1 VGKKTK
7 LPDEHRSA
15 TFIPNFSK
23 CHAAIISNLMLFSS
37 LPTLLESTEQAR
49 EVAEQILGFF
59 RNVIYPHHTEE
70 ELDLFAAALACATPG
85 DEWAWVKSSVE
96 RLTLEHRQ
104 VESSW
109 AKIEPELEKIAN
121 GLAGNLDASTV
132 EAIVLD
138 YGVHAAF
145 EETEFLPLCRSML
158 DRGGDANQMAALDL
172 SLRMQL
178 PSAAG

>member
-1 VGKKTK
+1 VGKKIK
-7 LPDEHRSA
+7 HSNEHRSA
-15 TFIPNFSK
+15 AFIPNFSN
-23 CHAAIISNLMLFSS
+23 CHVAIISNLMLFSS

-70 ELDLFAAALACATPG
+70 ELDLFPAALACATPG

-109 AKIEPELEKIAN
+109 TKIQPELETIAN
-121 GLAGNLDASTV
+121 GLTGNLDAATI

-138 YGVHAAF
+138 YGAHAAF

-158 DRGGDANQMAALDL
+158 SRGGDANKMAALHL
-172 SLRMQL
+172 SLHMQL
-178 PSAAG
+178 PSAVG